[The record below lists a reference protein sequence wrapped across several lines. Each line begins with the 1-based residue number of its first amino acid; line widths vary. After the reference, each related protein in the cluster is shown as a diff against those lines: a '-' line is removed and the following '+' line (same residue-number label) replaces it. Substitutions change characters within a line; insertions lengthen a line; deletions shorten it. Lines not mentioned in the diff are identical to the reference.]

1 MEKDPYKAKYQLLI
15 KKLESV
21 SSKDFYNSKTIVEY
35 SNDIDD
41 IYENID
47 EYNSNG
53 KVKDWLLLMIWLLI
67 CLTIK
72 KLNAIV
78 TQLFVWNK
86 KNFSSFH
93 PLILFC
99 CAKKH

>member
-21 SSKDFYNSKTIVEY
+21 SSKDFYNSKTIVKY

-53 KVKDWLLLMIWLLI
+53 KVTD
-67 CLTIK
+67 
-72 KLNAIV
+72 
-78 TQLFVWNK
+78 
-86 KNFSSFH
+86 
-93 PLILFC
+93 
-99 CAKKH
+99 